1 MEPLFTLPARKPL
14 VLPRIKL
21 SVLELAAGAIA
32 LAIALP
38 LAVVVLNLFVP
49 RADTWAHM
57 AMTVLPDYLWNTLVL
72 ACGVGIG
79 VTVVGVSCAWLTSMC
94 RFPGRRAFEWALILP
109 IAMPAYVMAYVYTD
123 FLQFAG
129 PLQTS
134 LRAWTGWRAG
144 DYALPDIRSLGGANF
159 VLVAVL
165 YPYVY
170 LLARTA
176 FLEQSGSSFETARAL
191 GQGPW
196 RSFFRVALPLA
207 RPAIAAGVALA
218 MMETLADFGTVA
230 YFGVDTFSTGVFRAW
245 FSLGDPVAA
254 AQIGALLLLGVGCVL
269 ALERAMRGR
278 SAFHAGPRRAP
289 SPHVLKGAR
298 AAGAI
303 VVCSLPAIAGFAAP
317 LALLLRLASQ
327 DTEPGFSQR
336 FAGLAVNSL
345 TLAGITAVL
354 AIAGALAIAYAART
368 RAGPV
373 ANLANRTAALGYAIP
388 GVVVAV
394 GVLVPVTY
402 FDRWFSGWLAAQIGA
417 APQLWLSGTI
427 AALVYAYLVRFMSI
441 SLQSVEAGLAKVK
454 PSMDDAARS
463 LGLRPSQALVRVHA
477 PLLARSLLAAGL
489 LVFVDV
495 MKELPATL
503 AMRPFNFDTL
513 AVQTYNLAKD
523 ERLSE
528 ASVVALAILAVGMIP
543 VFMLARTMARRQG
556 A

>member
-1 MEPLFTLPARKPL
+1 MNLPTGTVREPAA
-14 VLPRIKL
+14 LPRIRL
-21 SVLELAAGAIA
+21 SLLEIAAGVIA

-38 LAVVVLNLFVP
+38 LVVVALNLLVP
-49 RADTWAHM
+49 RAETWSHM
-57 AMTVLPDYLWNTLVL
+57 AATVLPDYLRNTIVL
-72 ACGVGIG
+72 AVCVGAG
-79 VTVVGVSCAWLTSMC
+79 VTLVGVSCAWVTSMC
-94 RFPGRRAFEWALILP
+94 HFPGRRLFEWALILP

-129 PLQTS
+129 PLQS
-134 LRAWTGWRAG
+134 ALRAWTGWRAG
-144 DYALPDIRSLGGANF
+144 DYSLPDIRSLGGAVF

-196 RSFFRVALPLA
+196 QSFFRVALPLA

-218 MMETLADFGTVA
+218 MMETLADYGTVA

-269 ALERAMRGR
+269 ALERALRGR
-278 SAFHAGPRRAP
+278 SAFHSGPRRPP
-289 SPHVLKGAR
+289 SPHLLRGAR
-298 AAGAI
+298 AGGAVLI
-303 VVCSLPAIAGFAAP
+303 CAIPAIAGFIAP
-317 LALLLRLASQ
+317 MLLLVRLSLQEAG
-327 DTEPGFSQR
+327 PGFAQR
-336 FAGLAVNSL
+336 FAGLAFNSVS
-345 TLAGITAVL
+345 LAGITALL
-354 AIAGALAIAYAART
+354 AVGGALAIAYAARLHPG
-368 RAGPV
+368 RV
-373 ANLANRTAALGYAIP
+373 ANFGNRTAALGYAIP
-388 GVVVAV
+388 GVVIAV

-402 FDRWFSGWLAAQIGA
+402 FDRWLSGWLAAQFGT

-441 SLQSVEAGLAKVK
+441 SLQTVEAGLGKIK
-454 PSMDDAARS
+454 RSMEDAARS
-463 LGLRPSQALVRVHA
+463 LGLRPAEAMMRVHA
-477 PLLARSLLAAGL
+477 PLLARSLLTAGL

-523 ERLSE
+523 ERLAE
-528 ASVVALAILAVGMIP
+528 ASLAALAILAVGLIP
-543 VFMLARTMARRQG
+543 VLLLARTMARR
-556 A
+556 